1 MKTIHSKLVL
11 LGTVC
16 LLSACGVSEQATKVQ
31 DTVQNLGGTQELLGM
46 TKGVTQTLNSV
57 KSGNFD
63 QAKQDFS
70 TVQQNWTEVEGKL
83 KASPETL
90 NNIKSNVQ
98 TIATDLKASPPDK
111 DKLLGN
117 LQSLSGSVG
126 ALAKGE
132 DPTQTAAAPEEAT
145 EGAAEASATGES
157 EEAAIGGAELPQADA
172 DAAQDFENNLV
183 AMREALTQT
192 NTAVEASN
200 FSSAKDAFSE
210 ARQTWYKFGGSVKEK
225 SADTYQAM
233 DQGVKTVNT
242 ALSQP
247 EPTQESILSD
257 LNALSSEL
265 DTVAPSE

>member
-1 MKTIHSKLVL
+1 MRNISSKLIL
-11 LGTVC
+11 LGAVC
-16 LLSACGVSEQATKVQ
+16 LISACDATEQVSSKVQ
-31 DTVQNLGGTQELLGM
+31 DAAQNIGGTQELVGM

-63 QAKQDFS
+63 QAKQEFS
-70 TVQQNWTEVEGKL
+70 AVQQNWTEAEGKL

-98 TIATDLKASPPDK
+98 AIATDLKASPPDK

-132 DPTQTAAAPEEAT
+132 DPAQTASAP
-145 EGAAEASATGES
+145 GETS
-157 EEAAIGGAELPQADA
+157 ENGETAIGGAELPQTKAEE
-172 DAAQDFENNLV
+172 AQAFENNLV
-183 AMREALTQT
+183 AMKEALTQT
-192 NTAVEASN
+192 NTAVESSD
-200 FSSAKDAFSE
+200 FSSAKDSFGE

-242 ALSQP
+242 ALNQA
-247 EPTQESILSD
+247 EPAQASILSD
-257 LNALSSEL
+257 LSSLSSEL